1 MTAYNRENY
10 IADAITSVLKSSFQ
24 DFELILVDDRSK
36 DRTFEIAKEYA
47 AKDPR
52 IKVYQNE
59 KNLGDYGNRNQAAA
73 YASGKYLKYLD
84 ADDMIYKY
92 TLSILVDGMEQ
103 FPEAAIGIEQPFFKN
118 INVPLPSVVTP
129 EWVARNQFL
138 AFGVLDAG
146 PSGVIMKRD
155 AFTKIGGFTKVRY
168 TGDTDLWMRLSFA
181 FPSVLFP
188 PGMFFWRQHPEQE
201 SHKERAE
208 RSVILERYNDSLH
221 YILSPATP
229 LSPNDR
235 DMALKK
241 LNRRFINK
249 LVRKR
254 LPGMSVSD
262 RIWLFR
268 NCRMSAGQFIDALFH

>member
-1 MTAYNRENY
+1 MTAYNRESY
-10 IADAITSVLKSSFQ
+10 LADAISSVLNSSFQ
-24 DFELILVDDRSK
+24 DFELIVVDDRSK
-36 DRTFEIAKEYA
+36 DRTFQIAKDYA
-47 AKDPR
+47 AQDPR

-59 KNLGDYGNRNQAAA
+59 TNLGDYGNRNQAAS
-73 YASGKYLKYLD
+73 YATGKYLKYLD

-103 FPEAAIGIEQPFFKN
+103 FPEAAIGIEQPFFKK
-118 INVPLPSVVTP
+118 INEPLPTIVNP

-146 PSGVIMKRD
+146 PSGVIMRRD
-155 AFTKIGGFTKVRY
+155 AFVKIGGFTKARY

-181 FPSVLFP
+181 YSSVLFP

-208 RSVILERYNDSLH
+208 RAVILERYNDSLH
-221 YILSPATP
+221 YILDSSTP
-229 LSPNDR
+229 LSTHDR
-235 DMALKK
+235 DVALKK

-254 LPGMSVSD
+254 LPGMSLSD
-262 RIWLFR
+262 RLWLFR
-268 NCRMSAGQFIDALFH
+268 KCGMKPGQFINAIFH